1 MSQPFN
7 TASLPARLAL
17 DMLHDQTSWSI
28 SQFVSLPVFLWV
40 FARVGKALAS
50 SDELGGL
57 SVVCRMEVILCWV
70 VSSFALLAEGADYH
84 QELNY

>member
-1 MSQPFN
+1 M
-7 TASLPARLAL
+7 
-17 DMLHDQTSWSI
+17 
-28 SQFVSLPVFLWV
+28 

-57 SVVCRMEVILCWV
+57 SVVCRMEVILCCV